1 MGNFHI
7 ATATAALNILLIPE
21 SVAGSASWEY
31 KQGHVLKGGPWFPSI
46 TSVTFKLLPF
56 PFNLELQSCV
66 HEECLISATNTSQG
80 ARAASARA
88 FVHSLNI
95 LIKYARMYGYE
106 HKRTEAQFATTW
118 KELQQG
124 LPTTGDSG
132 FLLGVSDNK
141 LLLDGIPLET
151 GNAERSFATLLSTA
165 GLASLHFSKD
175 VTEEDFVR
183 LVRAFTVAGSKA
195 QDVSK
200 QIKEALSSGTH
211 SGTIKINEVKFVAAD
226 PLTGDV
232 SIAAQIAAQ
241 TLGPEFKQWLN
252 DPQKLLQLIAAAE
265 GANSGGGPA
274 PAGGVPM
281 VPLGSVPN
289 PPQASGKGV
298 WVPEGTPIGMPG
310 GTAAAAAPAWT
321 GGMVPLQE
329 QEVIQAIRLLTRF
342 GQVQQD
348 PTMKEED
355 LHKELTET
363 DPNTRLNLQQLLGS
377 LAGQVSSEEQ
387 DTPLLMKAAEHMA
400 IRFAIERYQKGEVK
414 VNAVHQMMEHMSR
427 QMDSLR
433 SILKLQEEK
442 MSKAGILVE
451 SHADILDRM
460 FWAEVPEAG
469 KKSVLMS
476 HEAPCV
482 PPRNLRQ
489 FVELLLDRDDRQS
502 ATEIL
507 NNYSSC
513 LSARDTEPRRRT
525 AIGLSQL
532 ADLYSRLGGQ
542 PMGQAVRCLS
552 EQLINE
558 KDPELQSLL
567 SAAFVRLSQEASSS
581 KHYGAVNEVCAGM
594 ERISLERPVLMGDLR
609 PRVGVENRLPEFIEE
624 ALQLD
629 PIPPD
634 MLSVLRRTS
643 QSGAEHLADRF
654 FRCMRRDECDRMI
667 ELVHQLGSP
676 ILSQL
681 REILRTGQ
689 PRQAAGAVGLVSRLD
704 VGTLLEL
711 LPARMPEWN
720 RFYHDIIVRQIAYGA
735 AVDRGRT
742 LLELAEILDPL
753 VLPEAVDEIG
763 MSGDMTATPPLIA
776 MARPGDTASRSPYV
790 QLKAIESLGRL
801 KDSEAVAILREI
813 LEAKKTFSWVH
824 HRELRIAA
832 AQALSK
838 TDPRYSSQVLSD
850 SGLETAELAIAPLD
864 FAPACPW
871 VRQRRYERLVL
882 AKTVPAI
889 IGSSWGKS
897 RIMIRELSLGG
908 GMGTKEDNLRIGS
921 EADLE
926 ISVGMRAKIRAH
938 VLLRRARVNEVGFE
952 IVSTDLESRYRL
964 RRLLVDALN
973 HSPSNK
979 GHEWSGDRKV

>member
-1 MGNFHI
+1 
-7 ATATAALNILLIPE
+7 
-21 SVAGSASWEY
+21 
-31 KQGHVLKGGPWFPSI
+31 
-46 TSVTFKLLPF
+46 
-56 PFNLELQSCV
+56 
-66 HEECLISATNTSQG
+66 
-80 ARAASARA
+80 
-88 FVHSLNI
+88 
-95 LIKYARMYGYE
+95 MYGYE
-106 HKRTEAQFATTW
+106 HKRTEAQFETTW
-118 KELQQG
+118 NELQSA
-124 LPTTGDSG
+124 LPSGG

-141 LLLDGIPLET
+141 LLLDGIPLES
-151 GNAERSFATLLSTA
+151 GQAEKSFATLLSTA
-165 GLASLHFSKD
+165 GLASLHFSKE

-183 LVRAFTVAGSKA
+183 LVRAFMVAGSKA
-195 QDVSK
+195 GDVSK
-200 QIKEALSSGTH
+200 QIKEALSAGKQGS
-211 SGTIKINEVKFVAAD
+211 TIKINEVKFVAAD

-265 GANSGGGPA
+265 GANSGGGTSA
-274 PAGGVPM
+274 DGTPM

-289 PPQASGKGV
+289 IPVGQAGGVPVKG
-298 WVPEGTPIGMPG
+298 GAGAG
-310 GTAAAAAPAWT
+310 GTGTGAAPAWT

-329 QEVIQAIRLLTRF
+329 QEVVQAIRLLTRF

-348 PTMKEED
+348 PGVKEED
-355 LHKELTET
+355 LQKELSQA

-377 LAGQVSSEEQ
+377 LAAKATTAEEE

-400 IRFAIERYQKGEVK
+400 IRFALERYQKGEVK

-433 SILKLQEEK
+433 QILKMQEEK

-460 FWAEVPEAG
+460 FWSEVPEAG
-469 KKSVLMS
+469 KKSVLLS

-489 FVELLLDRDDRQS
+489 FVELLLDRDDRQL
-502 ATEIL
+502 ATDIL
-507 NNYSSC
+507 NNYSGC
-513 LSARDTEPRRRT
+513 LSARDNEPRRRT

-532 ADLYSRLGGQ
+532 ADLYARLGGE
-542 PMGQAVRCLS
+542 PMGVAVRKLS
-552 EQLINE
+552 EQIIAE
-558 KDPELQSLL
+558 KDAEMQSLF
-567 SAAFVRLSQEASSS
+567 SAAFVRLSQESSAA
-581 KHYGAVNEVCAGM
+581 KNYGAVNEVCAGM
-594 ERISLERPVLMGDLR
+594 ELISVERPVLMADLR
-609 PRVGVENRLPEFIEE
+609 ARVGVENRLPEFIEE
-624 ALQLD
+624 AIHMA
-629 PIPPD
+629 PIVPE
-634 MLSVLRRTS
+634 MLSILRRTS
-643 QSGAEHLADRF
+643 QAGAEHLADRF

-667 ELVHQLGSP
+667 ELVKELGSP
-676 ILSQL
+676 ILLQL

-689 PRQAAGAVGLVSRLD
+689 PRQASSGVGLISRLD

-711 LPARMPEWN
+711 LPSRLPEWN
-720 RFYHDIIVRQIAYGA
+720 RFYHDIVVRQIAYGA
-735 AVDRGRT
+735 APDRGRT
-742 LLELAEILDPL
+742 LLELAEVLDPL

-763 MSGDMTATPPLIA
+763 MSGDMTSVPPLIA
-776 MARPGDTASRSPYV
+776 MARPGDAASRSPYI

-801 KDSEAVAILREI
+801 KDAEAVSTLRDI
-813 LEAKKTFSWVH
+813 LESKKTFGWVY

-838 TDPRYSSQVLSD
+838 TDPRYSTQVMSD
-850 SGLETAELAIAPLD
+850 SGLEAAELAIAPLD
-864 FAPACPW
+864 AAPACPW
-871 VRQRRYERLVL
+871 VRQRRYERMIL
-882 AKTVPAI
+882 AKTVQGT

-897 RIMIRELSLGG
+897 RIQIRELSLGG

-926 ISVGMRAKIRAH
+926 ISLGMRSKIRAH

-964 RRLLVDALN
+964 RRLLVEAMN
-973 HSPSNK
+973 GAPQNK
-979 GHEWSGDRKV
+979 GHEWGGERKV

>member
-1 MGNFHI
+1 MP
-7 ATATAALNILLIPE
+7 LR
-21 SVAGSASWEY
+21 VAD
-31 KQGHVLKGGPWFPSI
+31 GHVSV
-46 TSVTFKLLPF
+46 TSVICQYLPIGLTLGVRYCG
-56 PFNLELQSCV
+56 LEELFITAQS
-66 HEECLISATNTSQG
+66 TSQEN
-80 ARAASARA
+80 RSASARA

-106 HKRTEAQFATTW
+106 HKRTEAQFETTW
-118 KELQQG
+118 NELQNG
-124 LPTTGDSG
+124 LPTAGDAG

-151 GNAERSFATLLSTA
+151 GNAERSFANLLNAA

-175 VTEEDFVR
+175 VTIEDFTR
-183 LVRAFTVAGSKA
+183 LVRAFTIGGSKA

-200 QIKEALSSGTH
+200 QIKDALGMGNNNS
-211 SGTIKINEVKFVAAD
+211 TIRINEVKFVAAD

-265 GANSGGGPA
+265 GANSKGEGPVGGA
-274 PAGGVPM
+274 TA
-281 VPLGSVPN
+281 PLGSVPN
-289 PPQASGKGV
+289 
-298 WVPEGTPIGMPG
+298 VPLGGGGGG
-310 GTAAAAAPAWT
+310 GTGTGVAPAWT
-321 GGMVPLQE
+321 GGIVPLQE
-329 QEVIQAIRLLTRF
+329 AEVVQAIRLLTRF
-342 GQVQQD
+342 GQAQND
-348 PTMKEED
+348 PSIGTED
-355 LHKELTET
+355 LQKDMAEV

-377 LAGQVSSEEQ
+377 LSAKAATSEEE
-387 DTPLLMKAAEHMA
+387 DAPLLMKAAEHMA
-400 IRFAIERYQKGEVK
+400 IRFALERYQKGEVK

-433 SILKLQEEK
+433 KILRTQEDK
-442 MSKAGILVE
+442 MSKAGILID

-460 FWAEVPEAG
+460 FWAEVPESG
-469 KKSVLMS
+469 KKSVLLS
-476 HEAPCV
+476 HEAACV
-482 PPRNLRQ
+482 PPRNVRQ
-489 FVELLLDRDDRQS
+489 FVEVLLERDDKQT
-502 ATEIL
+502 AEDIL
-507 NNYSSC
+507 KNYSGC
-513 LSARDTEPRRRT
+513 MNAREIEPRRKI

-532 ADLYSRLGGQ
+532 ADLYSRLGGEA
-542 PMGQAVRCLS
+542 MGDAIHKLS
-552 EQLINE
+552 EQLITE
-558 KDPELQSLL
+558 KDPELQSLI

-581 KHYGAVNEVCAGM
+581 KNYAAVNQVCTSM
-594 ERISLERPVLMGDLR
+594 EAVFTQRPVMGNDLR

-624 ALQLD
+624 ALRSD
-629 PIPPD
+629 PVPKDLIA
-634 MLSVLRRTS
+634 VLRRTAS
-643 QSGAEHLADRF
+643 AGAEHLADRF

-667 ELVHQLGSP
+667 ELVKEVGAP
-676 ILSQL
+676 VMAQL

-689 PRQAAGAVGLVSRLD
+689 LRQASAAVGILSRLD
-704 VGTLLEL
+704 TATLLEL
-711 LPARMPEWN
+711 LPMRLPEWN
-720 RFYHDIIVRQIAYGA
+720 RFYHDITVRQIAYGA

-763 MSGDMTATPPLIA
+763 MSGDITAAQPLIA
-776 MARPGDTASRSPYV
+776 MARPGEAASRSPFI

-801 KDSEAVAILREI
+801 RDPEAVATLREI
-813 LEAKKTFSWVH
+813 LEAKKTFGWVH

-838 TDPRYSSQVLSD
+838 TDPRYGPQVLAD
-850 SGLETAELAIAPLD
+850 SGLEPAELAIAPLD
-864 FAPACPW
+864 MAPACPW
-871 VRQRRYERLVL
+871 VRQRRYERMVL
-882 AKTVPAI
+882 SRTVSAT

-926 ISVGMRAKIRAH
+926 ISVGMRAKVRAH

-952 IVSTDLESRYRL
+952 IVNTDLESRYRL
-964 RRLLVDALN
+964 RRVLVEAMN
-973 HSPSNK
+973 QAAQNK
-979 GHEWSGDRKV
+979 GQEWSGERKG

>member
-1 MGNFHI
+1 
-7 ATATAALNILLIPE
+7 
-21 SVAGSASWEY
+21 V
-31 KQGHVLKGGPWFPSI
+31 
-46 TSVTFKLLPF
+46 
-56 PFNLELQSCV
+56 
-66 HEECLISATNTSQG
+66 TNTSQG

-95 LIKYARMYGYE
+95 LIKYARMYGYG
-106 HKRTEAQFATTW
+106 HKRTEAQFEITW
-118 KELQQG
+118 TELQQG
-124 LPTTGDSG
+124 LPTTGDAG

-151 GNAERSFATLLSTA
+151 GNAERSFATLLNTA
-165 GLASLHFSKD
+165 GLASLHFSKE

-183 LVRAFTVAGSKA
+183 LVRAFTVAGSKG

-200 QIKEALSSGTH
+200 QIKEALGANKPGSS
-211 SGTIKINEVKFVAAD
+211 IRINEVKFVAAD

-265 GANSGGGPA
+265 GANAGGGGQGA
-274 PAGGVPM
+274 ADGTPM

-289 PPQASGKGV
+289 APKGAGASS
-298 WVPEGTPIGMPG
+298 
-310 GTAAAAAPAWT
+310 GTATGAAPAWT

-329 QEVIQAIRLLTRF
+329 EEVIQAIRLLTRF
-342 GQVQQD
+342 GQVQTD
-348 PTMKEED
+348 PGVKEED
-355 LHKELTET
+355 LQKELTET

-377 LAGQVSSEEQ
+377 LAAKASTAEEE

-400 IRFAIERYQKGEVK
+400 IRFALERYSKGEVK

-433 SILKLQEEK
+433 QILKLQEEK

-460 FWAEVPEAG
+460 FWAEVPESG
-469 KKSVLMS
+469 KKSVLLS

-489 FVELLLDRDDRQS
+489 FVEVLLDRDDKQG
-502 ATEIL
+502 AAEIL

-513 LSARDTEPRRRT
+513 LGAKELEPRRRT

-532 ADLYSRLGGQ
+532 ADLYTRVGGE
-542 PMGQAVRCLS
+542 PMGQAIRRLS
-552 EQLINE
+552 EHLIHE
-558 KDPELQSLL
+558 KDAELQSLF
-567 SAAFVRLSQEASSS
+567 SAAFVRLSQEASSA
-581 KHYGAVNEVCAGM
+581 KNYGAVNEVCAGM
-594 ERISLERPVLMGDLR
+594 ELISIERPVLMSDLR

-624 ALQLD
+624 AIHLE
-629 PIPPD
+629 PIPAD

-643 QSGAEHLADRF
+643 HTGAEHLADRF

-667 ELVHQLGSP
+667 ELVKQLGSP
-676 ILSQL
+676 VLLQL

-689 PRQAAGAVGLVSRLD
+689 PRQASGAVGLVSRLD

-711 LPARMPEWN
+711 LPSRLPEWN
-720 RFYHDIIVRQIAYGA
+720 RFYHDIVVRQIAYGA
-735 AVDRGRT
+735 AADRGRT

-753 VLPEAVDEIG
+753 VLAEAVDEIG

-776 MARPGDTASRSPYV
+776 MARPGETASRSPYV

-801 KDSEAVAILREI
+801 KDAEAVTTLREI
-813 LEAKKTFSWVH
+813 LESKKTFGFVH

-832 AQALSK
+832 AQALAK

-850 SGLETAELAIAPLD
+850 SGLEPMEMAIAPLD
-864 FAPACPW
+864 MAPACPW

-882 AKTVPAI
+882 AKTVYGLL
-889 IGSSWGKS
+889 GSSWGKS
-897 RIMIRELSLGG
+897 RILIRELSLGG

-926 ISVGMRAKIRAH
+926 ISIGLRSKIRAH

-964 RRLLVDALN
+964 RRLLVEALN
-973 HSPSNK
+973 HAPQGK
-979 GHEWSGDRKV
+979 GQEWGGERKI

>member
-1 MGNFHI
+1 LRFEELAI
-7 ATATAALNILLIPE
+7 
-21 SVAGSASWEY
+21 SV
-31 KQGHVLKGGPWFPSI
+31 
-46 TSVTFKLLPF
+46 
-56 PFNLELQSCV
+56 
-66 HEECLISATNTSQG
+66 TNTSQG

-95 LIKYARMYGYE
+95 LIKYARMYGYG
-106 HKRTEAQFATTW
+106 HKRTEAQFETTW
-118 KELQQG
+118 NELKQG
-124 LPTTGDSG
+124 LPTTGDAG

-151 GNAERSFATLLSTA
+151 GNAERSFATLLTTA

-200 QIKEALSSGTH
+200 QIKEALGANKPGS
-211 SGTIKINEVKFVAAD
+211 TIRINEVKFVAAD

-265 GANSGGGPA
+265 GANAGGGGQVA
-274 PAGGVPM
+274 AGGVPM

-289 PPQASGKGV
+289 HPQGAGKGR
-298 WVPEGTPIGMPG
+298 WVPEGTPVGTPG
-310 GTAAAAAPAWT
+310 GAAIGAAPAWT

-348 PTMKEED
+348 PSVREED
-355 LHKELTET
+355 LQKELTQT

-377 LAGQVSSEEQ
+377 LAAKASTAEEE

-400 IRFAIERYQKGEVK
+400 IRFALERYQKGEVK

-433 SILKLQEEK
+433 QILKLQEEK

-460 FWAEVPEAG
+460 FWAEVPESG

-489 FVELLLDRDDRQS
+489 FVEVLLDRDDKQA

-507 NNYSSC
+507 NNYSTC
-513 LSARDTEPRRRT
+513 LGARETEPRRRT

-532 ADLYSRLGGQ
+532 ADLYARVGGE
-542 PMGQAVRCLS
+542 PMGQAIRKLS
-552 EQLINE
+552 EHLIHE
-558 KDPELQSLL
+558 KDAELQSLF
-567 SAAFVRLSQEASSS
+567 SAAFVRLSQEASAA
-581 KHYGAVNEVCAGM
+581 KNYAAVNEVCAGM
-594 ERISLERPVLMGDLR
+594 EMISMERPVLMSDLR

-624 ALQLD
+624 ALQSE
-629 PIPPD
+629 PIPAE

-654 FRCMRRDECDRMI
+654 FRCMRRDECDRMV
-667 ELVHQLGSP
+667 ELVKELGSP
-676 ILSQL
+676 VLLQL

-689 PRQAAGAVGLVSRLD
+689 PRQASGAVGVVSRLD

-711 LPARMPEWN
+711 LPARLPEWN
-720 RFYHDIIVRQIAYGA
+720 RFYHDIVVRQIAYGA
-735 AVDRGRT
+735 ATDRGRT

-763 MSGDMTATPPLIA
+763 MSGDVTATPPLIA
-776 MARPGDTASRSPYV
+776 MARPGEAASRSPYV

-801 KDSEAVAILREI
+801 RDAEAVATLREI
-813 LEAKKTFSWVH
+813 LETKKTFGFVH

-832 AQALSK
+832 AQALAK
-838 TDPRYSSQVLSD
+838 TDPRYSSQVLAD
-850 SGLETAELAIAPLD
+850 SGLEPAELAIAPLD
-864 FAPACPW
+864 TAPACPW

-882 AKTVPAI
+882 AKTVYGLL
-889 IGSSWGKS
+889 GSSWGKS
-897 RIMIRELSLGG
+897 RIQIRELSLGG

-926 ISVGMRAKIRAH
+926 ISLGMRSKIRAH

-952 IVSTDLESRYRL
+952 IVNTDLDSRYRL

-973 HSPSNK
+973 HAPQNK
-979 GHEWSGDRKV
+979 EQEWSGERKI